1 MSTISETGRLRSA
14 FLKVGWAPIVT
25 IGGTIL
31 FIAIALIFGVNTV
44 TEHADLGGVA
54 KITMAGCT
62 ASTLAGYILSW
73 LGFSQAHSVLG
84 ITKAGDAFATLRI
97 IFLIYVIIG
106 AIFLLMT
113 LLLPT
118 SPETYMEMADN
129 AEVNIRKWA
138 TLGIVF
144 VVAYIIIAVY
154 SIISLFLIMNK
165 TATIASTLN
174 IEALGNAAKGARYA
188 VYCFFG
194 AIAVGII
201 AAAVTEPAIAGLC
214 ELALLAFSIFTLVK
228 WIGGWLGA
236 ATEVMRHPVEAQDYT
251 AAPEE

>member
-1 MSTISETGRLRSA
+1 MSTISETSRLRSA
-14 FLKVGWAPIVT
+14 FLKVGWAPVVT

-31 FIAIALIFGVNTV
+31 FITIALIFGVNTV
-44 TEHADLGGVA
+44 NEHSDFGGVA
-54 KITMAGCT
+54 KIIMAGCT
-62 ASTLAGYILSW
+62 ASALAGHIISW
-73 LGFSQAHSVLG
+73 SGFSQAHSVSG
-84 ITKAGDAFATLRI
+84 MTKAGDAFATLRI
-97 IFLIYVIIG
+97 IFLIYAIIS
-106 AIFLLMT
+106 AIFMVMT

-118 SPETYMEMADN
+118 SPQTYIDMAEN

-144 VVAYIIIAVY
+144 VVSYSIIAVY

-174 IEALGNAAKGARYA
+174 VESLDSAAKGARYA
-188 VYCFFG
+188 VYCFFA

-201 AAAVTEPAIAGLC
+201 AAATTEPAIAGLC
-214 ELALLAFSIFTLVK
+214 ELALMAFAIFSLVK

-251 AAPEE
+251 VATE